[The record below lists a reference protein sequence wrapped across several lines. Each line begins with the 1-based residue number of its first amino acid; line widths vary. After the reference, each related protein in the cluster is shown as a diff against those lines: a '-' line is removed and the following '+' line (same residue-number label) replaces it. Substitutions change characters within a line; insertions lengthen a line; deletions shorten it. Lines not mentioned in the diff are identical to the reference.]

1 MLPSRLLRSSDHLG
15 WRSVR
20 AEVYRDPP
28 VAEFATAARPDL
40 LLVMVTGG
48 SYDIESRHGRSWR
61 RATYRPGS
69 IGVTVPGHAD
79 TLRWRAHPGPP
90 LESLHLHLALD
101 AAPAL
106 DTLQLDD
113 PYVSASAWALARAL
127 LEGAPALYADTVAQA
142 MVTHLVHRSSAP
154 VVSHG
159 DLGPVLDYLRDH
171 LGDDVTLDDLAAVSA
186 MSKYHFLRTFQRRL
200 GVTPHRYLTRLRMSR
215 AAELLTG
222 TGQSVQQIA
231 FACGYRSPGQF
242 AAAFKR
248 EYGVSP
254 RNFRR

>member
-1 MLPSRLLRSSDHLG
+1 VLPSRLLRSSDHLG

-28 VAEFATAARPDL
+28 EADFSTTARPDL

-61 RATYRPGS
+61 RAGYRPGS
-69 IGVTVPGHAD
+69 IGVTVPGHVD
-79 TLRWRAHPGPP
+79 TLRWRAHAGPP
-90 LESLHLHLALD
+90 LESLHLHLAVD
-101 AAPAL
+101 ASPAW
-106 DTLQLDD
+106 DTLHLND
-113 PYVSASAWALARAL
+113 PYLTASAWALARAL
-127 LEGAPALYADTVAQA
+127 REGAPALYADTVAHA
-142 MVTHLVHRSSAP
+142 MIAHLVHRSSDP

-171 LGDDVTLDDLAAVSA
+171 LGEDVTLDQLARLASL
-186 MSKYHFLRTFQRRL
+186 SKYHFIRTFRAML
-200 GVTPHRYLTRLRMSR
+200 GVTPHRYLTGLRMSR

-222 TGQSVQQIA
+222 TAQSVQQVA
-231 FACGYRSPGQF
+231 FTCGYRSPGQF